1 MENKKKTVAI
11 LCAGGPAPGI
21 NTVVASITKRF
32 LSDGYRVIGLN
43 HGYSTLFKDETNFIE
58 LTYEIADRIYSKGG
72 SYLKM
77 SRYKPKNEEFND
89 VFFKKEN
96 ITLLVTIGGDDTAST
111 ANRISIFLEEKNIN
125 IQNIHVPKTIDNDLP
140 LPTGIF
146 TFGFQTA
153 KDEGT
158 RLAKTILEDA
168 RSNDTWFVVSAMGR
182 TAGHLALGIG
192 NACHYPMIIIPE
204 MFYKSKITFDRIMKL
219 ILSTMVKRK
228 LMGIHFGGVII
239 SEGIFHHIDEAD
251 IKNSGIIFTYDD
263 HGHPELG
270 LLSKSHL
277 FNQLLDVEL
286 KKLDLKIKCRPVE
299 IGYAT
304 RCVDP
309 IAFDLRFCTTL
320 GYAVKELYDNGD
332 SRCIVIS
339 TPAGEYQ
346 ALSMADISNAEGI
359 ITPRLVNMQSQET
372 KSMMRSLES
381 LTTKDLEEAKAYL
394 PDPENYTMKSILD
407 IDL

>member
-1 MENKKKTVAI
+1 MENKKTVAI

-21 NTVVASITKRF
+21 NTVVATITKRF

-43 HGYSTLFKDETNFIE
+43 HGYSTLFKEVQNYIE
-58 LTYEIADRIYSKGG
+58 LTYEIADRIYLKGG

-77 SRYKPKNEEFND
+77 SRYKPNKEEFNGR
-89 VFFKKEN
+89 FFKKEN
-96 ITLLVTIGGDDTAST
+96 IKLLVTIGGDDTAST
-111 ANRISIFLEEKNIN
+111 ANRISLFLEEHHVN

-168 RSNDTWFVVSAMGR
+168 RSNDSWFVVSAMGR

-204 MFYKSKITFDRIMKL
+204 MFNKSKITFDNIMKL
-219 ILSTMVKRK
+219 IISTMVKRK
-228 LMGIHFGGVII
+228 MMGINFGGVII
-239 SEGIFHHIDEAD
+239 SEGIFHYIDEED
-251 IKNSGIIFTYDD
+251 IKNSGIIFSYDD

-270 LLSKSHL
+270 LLSKSHI
-277 FNQLLDVEL
+277 FNQLLEVEL
-286 KKLDLKIKCRPVE
+286 KKLNLKIKCRPVE

-320 GYAVKELYDNGD
+320 GNAVKELYDNGD
-332 SRCIVIS
+332 TRCIVIS
-339 TPAGEYQ
+339 TPQGEYQ
-346 ALSMADISNAEGI
+346 ALSMSDISDDEGI
-359 ITPRLVNMQSQET
+359 IAPRLVNMQSQET
-372 KSMMRSLES
+372 KSIMKSFET
-381 LTTKDLEEAKAYL
+381 LTTNDLDAAKTYL
-394 PDPENYTMKSILD
+394 PNPENYTMKSILKFE
-407 IDL
+407 L